1 VAVSSTRFRAPGGKR
16 PWPLLL
22 AAAALAGCAVGPDFR
37 QPEAPSGAAL
47 TRPGFSPATPSAP
60 VEKGEAQQ
68 FLEGMDIPHRWWMLF
83 RSPELN
89 ALVDQSLQSH
99 PSVAAAQ
106 AALRQAHAYVQAQRG
121 YYLPRVQAGFSPSR
135 QKNAGE
141 TPFTLYTT
149 QLAVSYT
156 PDIFGGNRRQVES
169 LRATEEAQR
178 FQLEATYLT
187 LASNVVAT
195 AVEQAALIEQI
206 EASRAIIASA
216 TRSLDILKKQFAL
229 GYAAGTD
236 VALAES
242 ALAQFQQS
250 LPDLQKQLERSRNML
265 AALTGGFPNQA
276 PERPFRLS
284 GLALPHE
291 LPVSLPS
298 RLVAQRPDVRSAQ
311 AQLHAASAA
320 IGVATA
326 DMLPQFSITASGT
339 GAAATF
345 GQMFAAGH
353 PFWGIAAEI
362 SQTLFAGGTLLYQR
376 RAAEAAF
383 DQAAAQY
390 KETVIGAFQ
399 DVADTLYALQADAS
413 ALQAAARTEQASTR
427 ALTLVQKQ
435 LAAGQVDVL
444 ALLSS
449 QQTYQEAVISRAQAQ
464 ANRLAD
470 TAALFQA
477 LGGGWW
483 NRPDAPLVAAKAD

>member
-1 VAVSSTRFRAPGGKR
+1 MRRWPIVLAVAT
-16 PWPLLL
+16 
-22 AAAALAGCAVGPDFR
+22 LAGCAVGPDFR
-37 QPEAPSGAAL
+37 QPDAPAGAAL
-47 TRPGFSPATPSAP
+47 TRPGFSATTESTP
-60 VEKGEAQQ
+60 VKDGQAQQ

-89 ALVDQSLQSH
+89 ALVDQSLTSH

-121 YYLPRVQAGFSPSR
+121 YFLPRVQANFSPSR

-141 TPFTLYTT
+141 TPFTLYTS

-156 PDIFGGNRRQVES
+156 PDIFGGNRRQVEA
-169 LRATEEAQR
+169 LRASEEAQR

-187 LASNVVAT
+187 LAANVVAT
-195 AVEQAALIEQI
+195 AVEQASLVEQI
-206 EASRAIIASA
+206 EATQAIIASA
-216 TRSLDILKKQFAL
+216 TRSLDILKKQFTL

-242 ALAQFQQS
+242 ALAQFQQA

-276 PERPFRLS
+276 PGHQFRLS
-284 GLALPHE
+284 GLDLPHE

-298 RLVAQRPDVRSAQ
+298 QLVTQRPDVRGAQ

-326 DMLPQFSITASGT
+326 DMLPQFSITAVGG
-339 GAAATF
+339 GAATAF
-345 GQMFAAGH
+345 GHMFAAGN
-353 PFWGIAAEI
+353 PFWSVVGEI
-362 SQTLFAGGTLLYQR
+362 SQTLFAGGTLLYQK

-399 DVADTLYALQADAS
+399 DVADTLYALQADAA
-413 ALQAAARTEQASTR
+413 ALRAAARTEQAATR
-427 ALTLVQKQ
+427 ALSLVQKQ
-435 LAAGQVDVL
+435 LTAGQVDVL

-483 NRPDAPLVAAKAD
+483 NRPDDTMVASKAD

>member
-1 VAVSSTRFRAPGGKR
+1 MPF
-16 PWPLLL
+16 LL
-22 AAAALAGCAVGPDFR
+22 AAVTLAGCAVGPDFR

-47 TRPGFSPATPSAP
+47 TRPGFSATTPSAP
-60 VEKGEAQQ
+60 VEEGQAQH
-68 FLEGMDIPHRWWMLF
+68 FLEGMDVPHRWWMLF
-83 RSPELN
+83 RSPELD
-89 ALVDQSLQSH
+89 ALVDQSLRSH

-121 YYLPRVQAGFSPSR
+121 YYLPTVGAHFSPAR

-141 TPFTLYTT
+141 TPFTLYTA

-169 LRATEEAQR
+169 LQAAEEAQR

-195 AVEQAALIEQI
+195 AVEQAALTEQI
-206 EASRAIIASA
+206 EATRTIIASA
-216 TRSLDILKKQFAL
+216 ARSLDILRKQFAH
-229 GYAAGTD
+229 GYVAGTD

-276 PERPFRLS
+276 PAHQFSLS
-284 GLALPHE
+284 GLSLPHE

-298 RLVAQRPDVRSAQ
+298 QLVTQRPDVRGAQ
-311 AQLHAASAA
+311 AELHAASAA

-326 DMLPQFSITASGT
+326 GMLPQFSITAGAG
-339 GAAATF
+339 GAAAAF

-362 SQTLFAGGTLLYQR
+362 SQTLFAGGTLLYQK

-383 DQAAAQY
+383 DHAAAQY

-399 DVADTLYALQADAS
+399 DVANTLYALQADAA
-413 ALQAAARTEQASTR
+413 ALQAATRTEQASIR
-427 ALTLVQKQ
+427 ALSLVQKQ

-483 NRPDAPLVAAKAD
+483 NRPDDTMVATKAD